1 MRRLCL
7 ATILVFVTAR
17 AEALPFLPDFA
28 TVTPNSMVFSPT
40 GTNMVLF
47 RDDADPFNDIRAQI
61 SLGPATGVPYDPVA
75 VPEPATLLL
84 LGSGIVVGAIAIR
97 RLTVKPRRRR
107 RHR

>member
-1 MRRLCL
+1 MRLCL

-28 TVTPNSMVFSPT
+28 TVTTTSVVFSPT
-40 GTNMVLF
+40 GTNMVCLF
-47 RDDADPFNDIRAQI
+47 CDDGAPFNDIRSQI
-61 SLGPATGVPYDPVA
+61 SLGPATGIPYDPVA

-84 LGSGIVVGAIAIR
+84 LGSGIVAGAIAIR